1 MSIKNLVPKSLSWI
15 SGLFTLLLLSIV
27 FSVMT
32 GAVSLPF
39 HITWQILLNHLPFIN
54 LDTTWT
60 IAQETIVWNL
70 RLPRVFLALVV
81 GAMLASSGVAFQGIL
96 RNPLADPYILGVSS
110 GAAFGAATAIVFF
123 RSSTLL
129 GQLSLPLFSFA
140 GGLLSLGFVLALS
153 KQQGQHD
160 RETLILAGV
169 VVQSLLG
176 AFLSFLIAISGQQM
190 QEIVFWMMGSLANRT
205 WLDVGVLLPYFLIG
219 LTYLLFQQRDL
230 NVIALGE
237 RAATHLGM
245 NVERKKIMT
254 LVVGSL
260 LTAAAVSVVGIIGFV
275 GLIVPHLMRLLVGP
289 DHRILLPVST
299 IAGAIFLLWSD
310 TLART
315 LLESREIPIGV
326 ITAFVGAPFFAYLL
340 KSGLRR
346 D

>member
-1 MSIKNLVPKSLSWI
+1 
-15 SGLFTLLLLSIV
+15 
-27 FSVMT
+27 MT
-32 GAVSLPF
+32 GSVSLPF
-39 HITWQILLNHLPFIN
+39 QLTWQILLNHLPFQIPFIN
-54 LDTTWT
+54 LEPTWT
-60 IAQETIVWNL
+60 SAQESIVWNL
-70 RLPRVFLALVV
+70 RLPRVFLALIV
-81 GAMLASSGVAFQGIL
+81 GAMLSTSGVAFQGVL

-110 GAAFGAATAIVFF
+110 GAAFGAATSILFF
-123 RSSTLL
+123 RSSSLF
-129 GQLSLPLFSFA
+129 GQLSIPLFSFT

-153 KQQGQHD
+153 KQHGQHE

-205 WLDVGVLLPYFLIG
+205 WLDIAVLLPYFLFG
-219 LTYLLFQQRDL
+219 TTYLLFQQRDL
-230 NVIALGE
+230 NIIALGE

-245 NVERKKIMT
+245 NVERKKILI
-254 LVVGSL
+254 LVISSL
-260 LTAAAVSVVGIIGFV
+260 LTAAAVSAVGIIGFV
-275 GLIVPHLMRLLVGP
+275 GLIVPHLMRLLVGA
-289 DHRILLPVST
+289 DHKVLLPVST
-299 IAGAIFLLWSD
+299 LAGAIFLLWSD

-315 LLESREIPIGV
+315 LIESREIPIGV

>member
-1 MSIKNLVPKSLSWI
+1 MNMKTHTPKSLSWM
-15 SGLFTLLLLSIV
+15 SGLFILLLFSIV

-32 GAVSLPF
+32 GAVSLPLN
-39 HITWQILLNHLPFIN
+39 ITWQILLNHLPFID

-60 IAQETIVWNL
+60 VAQETIVWNL

-110 GAAFGAATAIVFF
+110 GAAFGAATSIVFF
-123 RSSTLL
+123 RNSSLL
-129 GQLSLPLFSFA
+129 GHLTLPLFSFA

-153 KQQGQHD
+153 KQQGQHE

-190 QEIVFWMMGSLANRT
+190 QEIVFWMMGSLANRN
-205 WLDVGVLLPYFLIG
+205 WSDVGVLLPYFLLG

-230 NVIALGE
+230 NIIALGE

-245 NVERKKIMT
+245 NVERKKIII

-275 GLIVPHLMRLLVGP
+275 GLIVPHLMRLLIGP
-289 DHRILLPVST
+289 DHRILLPVSCL
-299 IAGAIFLLWSD
+299 AGAIFLLWSD

-315 LLESREIPIGV
+315 LIASREIPIGV

>member
-1 MSIKNLVPKSLSWI
+1 MNNTTSVPKKLSWI
-15 SGLFTLLLLSIV
+15 SGLFILLIISTIL
-27 FSVMT
+27 SVMT

-39 HITWQILLNHLPFIN
+39 NLTWRILFNHLPFIN
-54 LDTTWT
+54 FDPTWSL
-60 IAQETIVWNL
+60 AQETIVWNL
-70 RLPRVFLALVV
+70 RLPRVFLALIV
-81 GAMLASSGVAFQGIL
+81 GAMLSSAGVAFQGIL
-96 RNPLADPYILGVSS
+96 RNPLADPYILGVSV
-110 GAAFGAATAIVFF
+110 GAAFGAATSIVFF
-123 RSSTLL
+123 RNTSFLGLLST
-129 GQLSLPLFSFA
+129 PLFSFA
-140 GGLLSLGFVLALS
+140 GGLISLGFVLGLS
-153 KQQGQHD
+153 KQHGQHE

-176 AFLSFLIAISGQQM
+176 AFLSFLIAVSGQQM

-205 WLDVGVLLPYFLIG
+205 WLDVGILLPYFLLG
-219 LTYLLFQQRDL
+219 LLYLLFQQRDL

-245 NVERKKIMT
+245 NVERKKI
-254 LVVGSL
+254 LILIVGSL

-299 IAGAIFLLWSD
+299 LAGAIFLLWSD

-315 LLESREIPIGV
+315 LLNSREIPIGV

-346 D
+346 G

>member
-1 MSIKNLVPKSLSWI
+1 MNMKSLVPKSLTWL
-15 SGLFTLLLLSIV
+15 SGLFTLLLFSIV

-39 HITWQILLNHLPFIN
+39 HITWQILLNHIPFFK

-60 IAQETIVWNL
+60 IAQEAIVWNL
-70 RLPRVFLALVV
+70 RLPRVFLALIV

-129 GQLSLPLFSFA
+129 GQFSLPLFSFA

-205 WLDVGVLLPYFLIG
+205 WQDVGVLLPYFLIG

-245 NVERKKIMT
+245 NVERKKIIT
-254 LVVGSL
+254 LIVGSL

-315 LLESREIPIGV
+315 LLDSREIPIGV